1 MKDLK
6 EALINKNSIKR
17 AHTGEFLADA
27 KNFKLSDLKEGYI
40 LIARNGDLYAYFPI
54 YDVRELFISKLRTV
68 QSEHV
73 FVRYTG
79 EGEGYVYMEDASYS
93 DFPHNKYS
101 SNRDFISVYT
111 NEKFNGK
118 DTYSIDEVKKYIKN
132 LPTIIATIK

>member
-6 EALINKNSIKR
+6 EALINKNTIKR

-27 KNFKLSDLKEGYI
+27 KNFKLSELKEGYI
-40 LIARNGDLYAYFPI
+40 LIARNGDLYAYFPV
-54 YDVRELFISKLRTV
+54 YDVRELFTTKLRSV
-68 QSEHV
+68 KSEHV
-73 FVRYTG
+73 FVRYKG
-79 EGEGYVYMEDASYS
+79 GEGYTYMDEASYL

-101 SNRDFISVYT
+101 SDRDFISVYT

-118 DTYSIDEVKKYIKN
+118 DTYSIDKVEKYLKN